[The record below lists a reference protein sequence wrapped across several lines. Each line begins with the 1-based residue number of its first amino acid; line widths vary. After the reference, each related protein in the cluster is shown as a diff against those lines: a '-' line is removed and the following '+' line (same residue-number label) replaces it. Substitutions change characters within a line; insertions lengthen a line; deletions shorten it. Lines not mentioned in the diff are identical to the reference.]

1 MFSIN
6 KFYFLN
12 KFEVHSKIKQKVQIF
27 PITSCANTCTTS
39 AALYI
44 PRQSGAFVT
53 TSTTIYISHQSGA
66 VFVTAPPTINIPQES
81 GAFVTISEQAL
92 THHYHLKSKV
102 YFRFSFDVVPS
113 IGFDKCIKT
122 WIHHCSIVHNSFTA
136 LKPLVLSLVIIP
148 SPFTPHNHYIFVMIV
163 LLFPEC
169 HFVGTTQYVAFSNW
183 LLSPCN
189 VHTYYASVDSLMYFH
204 GLVALHFGAE

>member
-1 MFSIN
+1 MLLWVRLHMFSIN

-66 VFVTAPPTINIPQES
+66 VFVTAPPTINIPKES

-136 LKPLVLSLVIIP
+136 LKPLVLSLVILHPDSQSRYIKDTLTTCSSLP
-148 SPFTPHNHYIFVMIV
+148 VLSSLCDVCAASPAWTYFFSPAP
-163 LLFPEC
+163 LFLP
-169 HFVGTTQYVAFSNW
+169 G
-183 LLSPCN
+183 
-189 VHTYYASVDSLMYFH
+189 
-204 GLVALHFGAE
+204 